1 MNGTNVTLQC
11 EASGY
16 PAITGYL
23 WKKNGIPI
31 PGANTNYINI
41 NPVTVEDVGIYECFP
56 QSPAGTFNSS
66 RTQMDIRC
74 KQIKNHKSI
83 NQNLCVI
90 TFSTNSIYKWINTS
104 NII

>member
-16 PAITGYL
+16 PAITRYL

-31 PGANTNYINI
+31 PGANTNYIDI

-66 RTQMDIRC
+66 KTQMDIRC
-74 KQIKNHKSI
+74 KQINNHKSI
-83 NQNLCVI
+83 NRNLFI
-90 TFSTNSIYKWINTS
+90 
-104 NII
+104 